1 MDLAF
6 AEIGDRVYVLRYP
19 VLDVNVTL
27 VVGDGAALLVDTL
40 STAGQAAALLTAVR
54 AVTRHPLTV
63 VNTHHHFDH
72 CFGNATVAGDPA
84 APIYAHPATLALLR
98 DHPET
103 VRRLAY
109 QEMREPEPALAEELI
124 DAEIL
129 APTHPVH
136 RAADLD
142 VGGRPVRLRH
152 VGRGHTAGD
161 LLVYL
166 PDADVLVAGDLLE
179 EGGPPDF
186 GESYPMQWPDT
197 VAELLRLTTPHTV
210 LVPGHGS
217 LVDVSFA
224 RAQHADLAALRRL
237 IRDGYAVGAPPE
249 QVAARA
255 PFGRRPALTAVRRG
269 YAELSGAL

>member
-1 MDLAF
+1 MTADF
-6 AEIGDRVYVLRYP
+6 AEIADRVYVLRHP
-19 VLDVNVTL
+19 MLDVNVTL

-40 STAGQAAALLTAVR
+40 STAGQATALTAAVR

-72 CFGNATVAGDPA
+72 CFGNATVAGNGSV
-84 APIYAHPATLALLR
+84 PIYAHAVTLALLR

-109 QEMREPEPALAEELI
+109 QEMREREPALAEELVGTV
-124 DAEIL
+124 IL

-142 VGGRPVRLRH
+142 VGGRPVWLRH
-152 VGRGHTAGD
+152 AGRGHTAGD

-179 EGGPPDF
+179 ESGPPDF
-186 GESYPMQWPDT
+186 GESYPLQWPDT
-197 VAELLRLTTPHTV
+197 VGELLHLTTSHTV
-210 LVPGHGS
+210 IVPGHGAV
-217 LVDVSFA
+217 VDVSFA
-224 RAQHADLAALRRL
+224 RAQHADLAALRQI
-237 IRDGYAVGAPPE
+237 IRDGHAAGLPPE
-249 QVAARA
+249 RVATRA
-255 PFGRRPALTAVRRG
+255 PFGSRAALTAARRG
-269 YAELSGAL
+269 YAELSGAV